1 MDHQAIYRLFSPWG
15 ILMRPWPSGQAK
27 WLQGG
32 NEALNKC
39 APDGS
44 GARVIRRS
52 TWQGHGFNPWMSGG
66 QWDHLGNDWKL
77 ERGSVSRSPLQL
89 EWTVRYL

>member
-1 MDHQAIYRLFSPWG
+1 MDLERSCFDYDNHPCSLLMDHQAIYRLFSPWG

-52 TWQGHGFNPWMSGG
+52 T
-66 QWDHLGNDWKL
+66 
-77 ERGSVSRSPLQL
+77 
-89 EWTVRYL
+89 